1 MNNVEKLLEE
11 SITTL
16 EKREEFI
23 AALLNS
29 NVYVM
34 ATEQENEGPDGKK
47 MLNMITVQNQ
57 DGKKCVPFFTSIA
70 RLMFFAENM
79 ANGEPPHVELKC
91 KDFLAA
97 VAQTGCIL
105 NPNSQTSKLFTPK
118 DIAEIVGVQGPT
130 PLEMA
135 FQNGERVSVGQPGL
149 YPQELTDH
157 LTEFFESREDV
168 SRAWVF
174 QIGYGKTLPHILLV
188 IEPDDQEQDVKM
200 LFAAVGRT
208 AQGHMRSK
216 EDGLD
221 ILSSNHPFVQQ
232 FLAKGLPFFDK
243 RADGSEESDQ
253 ESEEE

>member
-11 SITTL
+11 SISTL

-29 NVYVM
+29 TVYVM
-34 ATEQENEGPDGKK
+34 ATEQENEGPDGQK

-79 ANGEPPHVELKC
+79 AKGEPPHVELKC

-105 NPNSQTSKLFTPK
+105 NPNSQSSKLFTPK

-130 PLEMA
+130 ALEMA
-135 FQNGERVSVGQPGL
+135 VQRGEKVAVGQPGM
-149 YPQELTDH
+149 YPQELADH
-157 LTEFFESREDV
+157 LTEFFENREDV
-168 SRAWVF
+168 SRAWIF
-174 QIGYGKTLPHILLV
+174 QIAYGKTLPHILLV
-188 IEPDDQEQDVKM
+188 IEPEGEEQNTKM

-208 AQGHMRSK
+208 AQGHMRAAG
-216 EDGLD
+216 DGLD
-221 ILSSNHPFVQQ
+221 ILSSDHPFVQQ
-232 FLAKGLPFFDK
+232 FLGKGIPFFDK
-243 RADGSEESDQ
+243 RADGSEEDEQ
-253 ESEEE
+253 EADEE